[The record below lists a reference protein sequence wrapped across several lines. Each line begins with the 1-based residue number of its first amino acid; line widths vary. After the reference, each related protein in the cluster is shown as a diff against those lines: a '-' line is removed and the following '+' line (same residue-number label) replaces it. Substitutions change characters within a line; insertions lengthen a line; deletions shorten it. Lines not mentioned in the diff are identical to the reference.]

1 MRKSRT
7 AGLVAAIV
15 GIGLAVA
22 GCTGSAGTASTD
34 TADLEGTWVLESL
47 GGETELTPAGEVT
60 TELTLQ
66 DGEATGSGGV
76 NRFNGTYEAT
86 DDGSISFGPIAS
98 TRMAG
103 SEEAMAQESEF
114 FAALDAA
121 ETFEFDDGRLVL
133 GDQGNNTLAVLTE
146 K

>member
-7 AGLVAAIV
+7 VWLLAAVV
-15 GIGLAVA
+15 GMLAVA
-22 GCTGSAGTASTD
+22 GCTGSGGTASAD
-34 TADLEGTWVLESL
+34 PADLEGTWVLESF
-47 GGETELTPAGEVT
+47 GGTTELMPADPAVT

-76 NRFNGTYEAT
+76 NQFNGTYEAT

-114 FAALDAA
+114 FAALESA
-121 ETFEFDDGRLVL
+121 ETFEFNDGKLVL
-133 GDQGNNTLAVLTE
+133 GDQGNDTLAVFAA